1 MSKGKIDQDPASP
14 INLDEK
20 WETHKNL
27 FEPEELRHFQ
37 PTT

>member
-1 MSKGKIDQDPASP
+1 MSNGKIDQDLASL

-20 WETHKNL
+20 WDTHKNL